1 MSSESATARLSR
13 LLTMVPWLLH
23 RQGVDLAE
31 AAAAFGVST
40 AQIESDLALLFLC
53 GTPGGMPDD
62 LIDADW
68 EGGKVFLS
76 NADAIARPLRLGVD
90 EALTLVVGLRTL
102 ASVPGLGDRE
112 VIDRTLAKLEE
123 TLSSR
128 AASVAGSARI
138 HVDMSDGA
146 QADTLAVIRAALARR
161 RRLHLRYLNPSRDET
176 TQRDVDPMRLTSVD
190 GRWYLEAWCHR
201 SDAVRLFRLD
211 RIEHLTLLDIDGTPP
226 AQADPRDLDA
236 GVFQP
241 RPDDLLVVL
250 DLDPQALWLAEYYPH
265 ERFERRPDGT
275 GRLSLRTGDTAWLR
289 RLVWRLGGH
298 ARVVEPAHLAQ
309 QVAAGAAE
317 ALTAYPDDPDP
328 DREPGGS

>member
-23 RQGVDLAE
+23 RQGVDVAE

-40 AQIESDLALLFLC
+40 DQIESDLALLFLC

-146 QADTLAVIRAALARR
+146 QADTLAVIRSALARR

-211 RIEHLTLLDIDGTPP
+211 RIEHLTLLDTDGTPP

-241 RPDDLLVVL
+241 RPDDLLVIL

-265 ERFERRPDGT
+265 ERFERHPDGT

-298 ARVVEPAHLAQ
+298 ARVVEPADLAQ